1 MPNKFIFSP
10 ETIIKAYSVGVFP
23 MAQSRD
29 DPELRFY
36 EPAIRG
42 IIPINPPHIPRRLI
56 RFARQSRWQVR
67 FDSAFADVVRHCAE
81 MRADNTWINA
91 EIETLYFALHKM
103 GFGHSVEIWDHDRL
117 IGGLYGLSLGSAFF
131 GESMFSE
138 ESNASKMALAFLMAA
153 LHKAKFTLLDAQ
165 FSSEHLRQFGLIDAS
180 ARIQTGPSFSTKPA
194 FGHASSSKPAR
205 NISSFTAAKKRYI
218 INGMLKP

>member
-56 RFARQSRWQVR
+56 RFARQSRWLVR

-165 FSSEHLRQFGLIDAS
+165 FSSEHLRQFGLIDMPQPAFKQALAS
-180 ARIQTGPSFSTKPA
+180 ALSQPA
-194 FGHASSSKPAR
+194 VMPVHLSQQEILAHLLQLRSVTS
-205 NISSFTAAKKRYI
+205 
-218 INGMLKP
+218 